1 MDHLKNGLCN
11 GKKGETMIFKGQ
23 ALKLPTDYEAMLE
36 ALYGSDWRIPDPN
49 FKASVEDE
57 SIVGKMGDSSNL

>member
-1 MDHLKNGLCN
+1 MN
-11 GKKGETMIFKGQ
+11 FKGQ